1 MQLKAD
7 FVADWTAELK
17 RIMEQDWSMD
27 LRRTPDKDI
36 CVLFH
41 HAGKRRIEP
50 RPRQVVLANTFECPQ
65 ELNPGWTVLR
75 NKIEAGADLSPH
87 LSLQIEKVMATDRLL
102 LDWGVYHLHLG
113 LAGHHKNTNFVE
125 RTGPVVFGY
134 PTQDTFHAI
143 GVYAHGAWSDSSVI
157 ETLHANWPELT
168 GSAKIRGEF
177 TLAQQY
183 TDDDRKKLRAS
194 GINVITAL
202 SDGTFLFPL
211 GGGYAG
217 NGVSI
222 EGVTA
227 SDRERKKIESLERK
241 LLELAPVIEEALT
254 ESGYVVASEVTARL
268 NFTRDRTW
276 VSFDGYPAQ
285 LDVT

>member
-1 MQLKAD
+1 MVLNAD

-27 LRRTPDKDI
+27 LSRAPEKDI

-50 RPRQVVLANTFECPQ
+50 RPRNLVLASSFECPQ
-65 ELNPGWTVLR
+65 DQQAGWTTLKG
-75 NKIEAGADLSPH
+75 KIEAGADLSPH
-87 LSLQIEKVMATDRLL
+87 LSLQIEKVMAKDPLL

-113 LAGHHKNTNFVE
+113 LAEHPKNGNFVE

-134 PTQDTFHAI
+134 PTEDSFYAI
-143 GVYAHGAWSDSSVI
+143 GIYKHGAWSNSSVI
-157 ETLHANWPELT
+157 ETLHTNWPELT
-168 GSAKIRGEF
+168 GKATLKGEF
-177 TLAQQY
+177 TLAQRF
-183 TDDDRKKLRAS
+183 TDEDRQKLRNA
-194 GINVITAL
+194 GINVITPL

-211 GGGYAG
+211 GGGYSG
-217 NGVSI
+217 NGISI

-227 SDRERKKIESLERK
+227 SDRERRKIESLERQF
-241 LLELAPVIEEALT
+241 LELAPVIEESL
-254 ESGYVVASEVTARL
+254 ERSGHMVGSEITARL

-276 VSFDGYPAQ
+276 VSFDGYPVT
-285 LDVT
+285 LDVN